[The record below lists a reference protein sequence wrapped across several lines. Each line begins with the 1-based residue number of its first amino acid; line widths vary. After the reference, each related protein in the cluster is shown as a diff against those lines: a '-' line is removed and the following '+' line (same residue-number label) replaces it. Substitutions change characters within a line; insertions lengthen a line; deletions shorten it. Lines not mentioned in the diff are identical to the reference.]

1 MKNQETILNKPRRCA
16 NIELLRI
23 VSMMLII
30 ASHLCNHYMEM
41 DGSLWPFPSGFLF
54 LQSIKSITYIAVNM
68 YVLISAYFL
77 CESTFKSKRIV
88 MIWLEVLFYSLIIGI
103 PHIIN
108 GGVDFSRKITV
119 FLPILMSEYWFAT
132 VFIGLLL
139 VSPFINISIRS
150 MNQETLLINCF
161 VLLSLTSIVPTFI
174 GPFSRWVAYGGSC
187 GLLWF
192 ITLYYCASYV
202 RLYVKEDF
210 LLSNKKKLLF
220 LGGGMILFAAIA
232 RFVIAFATAH
242 LLGHAIG
249 AGFFYGNNVIF
260 NVVGTICIFLY
271 FLVLKIKNNVF
282 SIVINSLAKSSF
294 AVYLIHENPFIR
306 TYLEQCIP
314 NHYDFSS
321 IWFPLQFICIMIS
334 IWTICT
340 VLDYCR
346 RFLFLPLAKKTMFY
360 KFDNCV
366 NDIMFGRS
374 LNI

>member
-1 MKNQETILNKPRRCA
+1 MKNQVGILNKPRRFA

-30 ASHLCNHYMEM
+30 SSHLCNHYMDME
-41 DGSLWPFPSGFLF
+41 GSLWPFPPGFIF

-77 CESTFKSKRIV
+77 CESSFKSKRIV

-108 GGVDFSRKITV
+108 GGVDPSRIITV

-139 VSPFINISIRS
+139 LSPFMNMSIHS
-150 MNQETLLINCF
+150 MNQKALLINCC
-161 VLLSLTSIVPTFI
+161 VLLFLTSIVPTFI
-174 GPFSRWVAYGGSC
+174 EPFSRWVAYGGSC

-202 RLYVKEDF
+202 RLYVSEDF
-210 LLSNKKKLLF
+210 LLSHKRRLLF
-220 LGGGMILFAAIA
+220 WGGIMILFAAIA
-232 RFVIAFATAH
+232 RFVIAFTTAH
-242 LLGHAIG
+242 LFGHAVG
-249 AGFFYGNNVIF
+249 AGFFYGNNVFF
-260 NVVGTICIFLY
+260 NVVGTMLIFMY
-271 FLVLKIKNNVF
+271 FLVLKINNNMF
-282 SIVINSLAKSSF
+282 SEIINSLAKSSF

-314 NHYDFSS
+314 NYYDFAS
-321 IWFPLQFICIMIS
+321 IWFPVQFIFIMMS

-340 VLDYCR
+340 IADYFR
-346 RFLFLPLAKKTMFY
+346 RYLFLPLTKRTMLY
-360 KFDNCV
+360 RFDNYI
-366 NDIMFGRS
+366 NNMLLKRITA
-374 LNI
+374 

>member
-1 MKNQETILNKPRRCA
+1 MKNQEKILNKPRRCA

-77 CESTFKSKRIV
+77 CESTFKSKRII

-220 LGGGMILFAAIA
+220 CGGG
-232 RFVIAFATAH
+232 V
-242 LLGHAIG
+242 
-249 AGFFYGNNVIF
+249 
-260 NVVGTICIFLY
+260 
-271 FLVLKIKNNVF
+271 
-282 SIVINSLAKSSF
+282 
-294 AVYLIHENPFIR
+294 
-306 TYLEQCIP
+306 
-314 NHYDFSS
+314 
-321 IWFPLQFICIMIS
+321 
-334 IWTICT
+334 
-340 VLDYCR
+340 
-346 RFLFLPLAKKTMFY
+346 
-360 KFDNCV
+360 
-366 NDIMFGRS
+366 
-374 LNI
+374 